1 MIKIKMLDTAKLRIM
16 IVITIEIGCTF
27 DFCNLLKI
35 NKKTFL
41 WMYICKI
48 SAEKGGLKGG

>member
-1 MIKIKMLDTAKLRIM
+1 MLDTAKLRIM

-48 SAEKGGLKGG
+48 SVEKEG

>member
-1 MIKIKMLDTAKLRIM
+1 MLDTAKLRIM
-16 IVITIEIGCTF
+16 IVITIEIGCTS

-41 WMYICKI
+41 RMYICKI
-48 SAEKGGLKGG
+48 SAEKEG